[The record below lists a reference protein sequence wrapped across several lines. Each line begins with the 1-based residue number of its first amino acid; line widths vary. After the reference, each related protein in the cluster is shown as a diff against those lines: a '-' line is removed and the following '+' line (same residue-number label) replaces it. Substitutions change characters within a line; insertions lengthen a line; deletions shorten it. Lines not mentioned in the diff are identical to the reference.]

1 MILVYP
7 GLYGIDPTLVKNSK
21 IINHNVGNGEI
32 LDKCF
37 CFRFRRK
44 QNDIF
49 RA

>member
-1 MILVYP
+1 M
-7 GLYGIDPTLVKNSK
+7 DPIVAKNSK
-21 IINHNVGNGEI
+21 IINLNAEI

-44 QNDIF
+44 QIDIF

>member
-1 MILVYP
+1 MDQILA
-7 GLYGIDPTLVKNSK
+7 KNSK
-21 IINHNVGNGEI
+21 IINLNVGNGEV

-37 CFRFRRK
+37 CFRLRRK